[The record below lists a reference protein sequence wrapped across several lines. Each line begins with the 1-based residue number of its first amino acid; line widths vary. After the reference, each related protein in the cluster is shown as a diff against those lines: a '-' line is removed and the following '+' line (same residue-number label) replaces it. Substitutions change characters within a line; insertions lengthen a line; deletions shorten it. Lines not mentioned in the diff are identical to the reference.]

1 MSKEKK
7 QEEKKNVRPKKS
19 DNFARNFLLT
29 LLGFFIIVVFISKY
43 EEKTMM
49 NLPVQDEQSNEKS
62 EQNTNNYVP
71 SLGEDIMSFAPDEM
85 ATEEVVASSIANS
98 VKIKEEKKEID
109 TEHQSP
115 YEQELDKEEKTKQQ
129 SLLDQQKNND
139 NFTNK
144 INSYRL
150 FLQNANKLIAKFNKG
165 ESSANELIIFN
176 SIQHPSKVDAVVTLI
191 NEYND
196 FLAKT
201 DSSSGDVVQNNFYQ
215 KILNKFV
222 KIRKISE
229 YEKAKKQLEEK
240 ISDILPIFVDYVYS
254 QELLDNFIVNK

>member
-1 MSKEKK
+1 MS
-7 QEEKKNVRPKKS
+7 EEKKHEEKKKIKPKKS

-29 LLGFFIIVVFISKY
+29 FLGFVIIVLLISQY
-43 EEKTMM
+43 AEKKTIT
-49 NLPVQDEQSNEKS
+49 LPPQEVKDGTKS
-62 EQNTNNYVP
+62 EQNVNDYVP

-85 ATEEVVASSIANS
+85 AVEGAVISSSNNT
-98 VKIKEEKKEID
+98 KISEDTKKTD

-115 YEQELDKEEKTKQQ
+115 YEQELDKEEKIKQQ
-129 SLLDQQKNND
+129 NLINQQKSND
-139 NFTNK
+139 NFINK

-150 FLQNANKLIAKFNKG
+150 FLQNANKLVAKFHQG

-176 SIQHPSKVDAVVTLI
+176 SVAHPAKVDAVLVLI

-196 FLAKT
+196 SLSKT
-201 DSSSGDVVQNNFYQ
+201 DHSNADEIQNNFYQ
-215 KILNKFV
+215 KLLNRFV

-240 ISDILPIFVDYVYS
+240 ISDILPVFIDYVYS
-254 QELLDNFIVNK
+254 QELLDNFVVNK

>member
-7 QEEKKNVRPKKS
+7 QEEKKRVKPKKS
-19 DNFARNFLLT
+19 DNFVRNFLLT
-29 LLGFFIIVVFISKY
+29 LFGFFIIVIFISKY
-43 EEKTMM
+43 EEKTVM
-49 NLPVQDEQSNEKS
+49 NLPAKDEQSNEES
-62 EQNTNNYVP
+62 GQNTNNYVP

-85 ATEEVVASSIANS
+85 ATEAMVASSADN
-98 VKIKEEKKEID
+98 VKIKEEKKEAD

-129 SLLDQQKNND
+129 SLLDQQKSND
-139 NFTNK
+139 NFSNK

-150 FLQNANKLIAKFNKG
+150 FLQNANKLVAKFYKG

-176 SIQHPSKVDAVVTLI
+176 SIAHPLKVDAVVTLI
-191 NEYND
+191 NEYNN

-215 KILNKFV
+215 KILNRFV

-254 QELLDNFIVNK
+254 QELLDNFVVNK

>member
-7 QEEKKNVRPKKS
+7 QEEKKNVRPRKS

-43 EEKTMM
+43 EEKKEMS
-49 NLPVQDEQSNEKS
+49 LPSKDEQGNEKS
-62 EQNTNNYVP
+62 EQDANNYVP
-71 SLGEDIMSFAPDEM
+71 NLGEDIMSFAPDEM
-85 ATEEVVASSIANS
+85 ATEEVVTSSADS
-98 VKIKEEKKEID
+98 VKIKEEKTKTD

-115 YEQELDKEEKTKQQ
+115 YEQELDKEEKAKQQ
-129 SLLDQQKNND
+129 SLIDQQKSND
-139 NFTNK
+139 NFINK

-150 FLQNANKLIAKFNKG
+150 FLQNANKLVAKFHKG
-165 ESSANELIIFN
+165 ESTANELIIFN
-176 SIQHPSKVDAVVTLI
+176 SIQHPLKVDAVVTLI

-196 FLAKT
+196 FLLKT
-201 DSSSGDVVQNNFYQ
+201 NHSSGDVVQNDFYQ

-229 YEKAKKQLEEK
+229 YEKTKKQLEEK

-254 QELLDNFIVNK
+254 QELLDNFVVSK

>member
-7 QEEKKNVRPKKS
+7 QEEKKNVKPKKS

-29 LLGFFIIVVFISKY
+29 LFGFFIIVVFISKY
-43 EEKTMM
+43 EEKKVM
-49 NLPVQDEQSNEKS
+49 NLPSRDEQSDEKS
-62 EQNTNNYVP
+62 EQDVNNYVP

-85 ATEEVVASSIANS
+85 ATEEMLASSADS
-98 VKIKEEKKEID
+98 VKIKEEKVKTD

-129 SLLDQQKNND
+129 SLIDQQKSND

-150 FLQNANKLIAKFNKG
+150 FLQNANKLVAKFHKG

-176 SIQHPSKVDAVVTLI
+176 SIQHPSKVDVVVNLI

-196 FLAKT
+196 FLVKV
-201 DSSSGDVVQNNFYQ
+201 DSSNGDVLQNNFYQ

-229 YEKAKKQLEEK
+229 YEKTKKQLEEK

-254 QELLDNFIVNK
+254 QELLDNFVVSK